1 MREKLTSKWARG
13 TKKEYIMCVTRIA
26 FWFIRILCLL
36 HGSNVAEKW
45 DSAIIE
51 TARASNEF
59 FFSSF
64 CVLFIFFLLN
74 VQAHWNLCALYIFLT
89 CVPSKWSR
97 KINSKWINRL
107 DNGEEDIGS
116 TTKKNTPMRHTHTQ
130 HYFQI
135 VSGKISFK
143 FDLSTL
149 FFV

>member
-1 MREKLTSKWARG
+1 MREKLTSKWERG
-13 TKKEYIMCVTRIA
+13 TKKEYITCVTRIA

-59 FFSSF
+59 FSSF
-64 CVLFIFFLLN
+64 CVFFLS
-74 VQAHWNLCALYIFLT
+74 VQTQWNLCALYIFLT

-107 DNGEEDIGS
+107 DNGEEDIEP
-116 TTKKNTPMRHTHTQ
+116 TTKKKYTNETYTCTA
-130 HYFQI
+130 
-135 VSGKISFK
+135 
-143 FDLSTL
+143 L
-149 FFV
+149 FLNCFGQN